1 MINKNKKID
10 FTNLFL
16 TKTTLFTCDRYIEI
30 NIFSVLEQ
38 YMHLAVQLNNIQI
51 CFLHYKDI
59 KGVEDFYL

>member
-1 MINKNKKID
+1 MINK
-10 FTNLFL
+10 
-16 TKTTLFTCDRYIEI
+16 KTIYFELKPLYLRVTG
-30 NIFSVLEQ
+30 IFSVLEQ